1 MEKATFKISGMSCKS
16 CAKIIELE
24 LADEKGIASAAV
36 NFSDSRAFLEFNSKE
51 ITPLAIKGKI
61 EHLGYKAAEEK

>member
-36 NFSDSRAFLEFNSKE
+36 NFSD
-51 ITPLAIKGKI
+51 
-61 EHLGYKAAEEK
+61 LGHFWNLIQKKSPPWL

>member
-1 MEKATFKISGMSCKS
+1 MQKTTFKIQGMKCKS

-36 NFSDSRAFLEFNSKE
+36 SFDDSKAFLEFDSKE
-51 ITPLAIKGKI
+51 IAPSTIKVKI
-61 EHLGYKAAEEK
+61 EHLGYKAVEEK